1 MSKHDPSLVG
11 NAKQMEQSIYE
22 RVRGVCLALA
32 NKVGDKFLTT
42 DAQPVVKIRSP
53 NGQTTVAGPTQGAPI
68 LHWGMGG
75 FELSSCFDKG
85 DGCLA
90 LALESDHGNFLA
102 TGKIS
107 DPATPRVHD
116 RSLTAVLPLAWR
128 KAIAAAAG
136 ELYLG
141 HPGKKLHIKINRDQL
156 SIELDI
162 AGVGAKIVLGAGA
175 TQGAARIGDGVT
187 ATAGF
192 TTWANGVDAALLLAM
207 SENAFPYTAQIGTV
221 AEGSTEVFIR

>member
-1 MSKHDPSLVG
+1 MRKHDPSLVG

-22 RVRGVCLALA
+22 RLRGACLALA

-53 NGQTTVAGPTQGAPI
+53 NGQTTVAGPTPGAPV

-90 LALESDHGNFLA
+90 LALESDHANFYA

-107 DPATPRVHD
+107 DPATPKVHD
-116 RSLTAVLPLAWR
+116 RSLSVVLPLAWR
-128 KAIAAAAG
+128 KKIAAAAG

-141 HPGKKLHIKINRDQL
+141 HAGKGLHFKINRDQL
-156 SIELDI
+156 LIEIDI

-175 TQGAARIGDGVT
+175 SQGAARIGDAVA
-187 ATAGF
+187 ATQAF
-192 TTWANGVDAALLLAM
+192 TLWAQGVDAALVLAM
-207 SENAFPYTAQIGTV
+207 SENLAPYTAEIGTIS
-221 AEGSTEVFIR
+221 EGSAEVFIR